1 MLHTE
6 KIECYKL
13 LMPEDP
19 ARTSSRIVSLS
30 PFVSSVD
37 STTVYLQTTTKSLPK
52 VVDGFAASKASTEQT
67 VHVKMSGQAP
77 GADTKFCAFEH
88 S

>member
-1 MLHTE
+1 MTNQGMQLMHVTMSTLLHTE
-6 KIECYKL
+6 RVECYML
-13 LMPEDP
+13 LVPGDP

-37 STTVYLQTTTKSLPK
+37 STTVYLQTTCQRFAE
-52 VVDGFAASKASTEQT
+52 VAVDGF
-67 VHVKMSGQAP
+67 
-77 GADTKFCAFEH
+77 H